1 MDRAWENEANFVNGP
16 LLWTEPGTISFD
28 ERGILVK
35 ESVQVA
41 QVAVSRKN
49 GADGEV
55 SINWRTIDKT
65 AVNGKDYQG
74 GEGVLV
80 FKHAEVELRRGRC

>member
-1 MDRAWENEANFVNGP
+1 
-16 LLWTEPGTISFD
+16 
-28 ERGILVK
+28 VK

-55 SINWRTIDKT
+55 SISWRTIDKT

-80 FKHAEVELRRGRC
+80 FKHAEVSYADGVVSVFCTSTEMFFAEIFR

>member
-1 MDRAWENEANFVNGP
+1 M
-16 LLWTEPGTISFD
+16 
-28 ERGILVK
+28 
-35 ESVQVA
+35 A